1 MTSQG
6 VRNRDAADDSNR
18 NGDLIMNKFMIVPC
32 LFLMLGVRVPM
43 AADGQ
48 FPESHEGT
56 ASGAAGF
63 GIGALVGA
71 LVGGPVGALVGAAG
85 GAYFAEQDAAKDTA
99 IGELQVKLDERESQ
113 LAVLKSDFE
122 LTQVAMIGET
132 QVLQRTTDIPLN
144 LTVYFRSNGA
154 DIEASLQPHL
164 VQLATYLKT
173 YPDLIVQLEGYSDR
187 RGSSEHNMALSQRR
201 IDAIRRILEESG
213 IAPERMRE
221 HAYGESR
228 AQAGSGDVDAMIFD
242 RAVIISIDDSRA
254 TRA

>member
-56 ASGAAGF
+56 TSGAAGF

-85 GAYFAEQDAAKDTA
+85 GAYFAEQDAAKDKT
-99 IGELQVKLDERESQ
+99 IGELEVKLDERESQ
-113 LAVLKSDFE
+113 LSALKSDFE
-122 LTQVAMIGET
+122 LTQVAMTGEAR
-132 QVLQRTTDIPLN
+132 VLQQPADAPLN

-154 DIEASLQPHL
+154 DIEESLQPHL
-164 VQLATYLKT
+164 VQLAAFLNTYT
-173 YPDLIVQLEGYSDR
+173 DLIVQLEGYSDR
-187 RGSSEHNMALSQRR
+187 RGSSEHNMDLSQRR
-201 IDAIRRILEESG
+201 INAIRRVLEASG

-221 HAYGESR
+221 YAYGESR
-228 AQAGSGDVDAMIFD
+228 AQAESGDVDAMIFD
-242 RAVIISIDDSRA
+242 RAVIISIDDNRA